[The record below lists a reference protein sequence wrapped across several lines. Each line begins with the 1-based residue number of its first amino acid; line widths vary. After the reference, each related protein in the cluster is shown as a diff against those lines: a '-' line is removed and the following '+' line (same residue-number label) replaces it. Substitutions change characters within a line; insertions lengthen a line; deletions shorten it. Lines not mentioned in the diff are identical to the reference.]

1 MQQLYLV
8 RHVTLPIRQALHDA
22 LCNGQER
29 KKEWRLCVW
38 QNSLQLNVEIYIYTF
53 EGYLFKLA
61 GLVIAGS
68 WCACTDFYIY
78 YMKLKVKVE
87 N

>member
-1 MQQLYLV
+1 MCMAKQPTTKCRDL
-8 RHVTLPIRQALHDA
+8 
-22 LCNGQER
+22 
-29 KKEWRLCVW
+29 
-38 QNSLQLNVEIYIYTF
+38 YIYTF

-68 WCACTDFYIY
+68 WCACTDFYVY

>member
-1 MQQLYLV
+1 MC
-8 RHVTLPIRQALHDA
+8 I
-22 LCNGQER
+22 
-29 KKEWRLCVW
+29 W

-68 WCACTDFYIY
+68 WCACTDFYVY

>member
-1 MQQLYLV
+1 MCMAKQPTNKCRDL
-8 RHVTLPIRQALHDA
+8 
-22 LCNGQER
+22 
-29 KKEWRLCVW
+29 
-38 QNSLQLNVEIYIYTF
+38 YIYTF

-87 N
+87 NCCNYFSAFPFPGLSRGNCMYIHMNLVYLLLSQQ